1 MSKNKKR
8 EIPNWNL
15 PIIETHCH
23 LDYLKQDS
31 LENILAKSREVGVEK
46 IITIAVEPE
55 NLNSVLELARAH
67 ENIYCT
73 QGLHPHEGKLY
84 TDEVEALILENL
96 KDSNVVAVG
105 EIGLDFHYNNSPEKE
120 QKDAFER
127 QLQIACDYNKPI
139 VVHTREADEDTKA
152 ILKNFSNSLKRK
164 GVIHSFTSST
174 WLAEFCLEE
183 GFSIGFNGIITFNS
197 AQNVRDVLSIT
208 PLERILVETD
218 APFLTPIP
226 FRGRENAPFYL
237 PFIIE
242 KIAEVKDCSIEQ
254 VLEKTYFNSKNLFDI

>member
-1 MSKNKKR
+1 MSKNTKR

-31 LENILAKSREVGVEK
+31 LEAIIEKSKSVGVEK
-46 IITIAVEPE
+46 IVTIAVEPE
-55 NLNSVLELARAH
+55 NLNSVIDISSKF
-67 ENIYCT
+67 ENVYCT

-84 TDEVEALILENL
+84 TNEVESIILNNL
-96 KDSNVVAVG
+96 KHPKVVAVG
-105 EIGLDFHYNNSPEKE
+105 EIGLDYHYNNSPAKE
-120 QKDAFER
+120 QKEAFER
-127 QLQIACDYNKPI
+127 QLQIACDHDKPI
-139 VVHTREADEDTKA
+139 VVHTRDADDDTRD
-152 ILKNFSNSLKRK
+152 ILKNFSKTLKRK

-174 WLAEFCLEE
+174 WLAEFCLDE

-197 AQNVRDVLSIT
+197 AQNVRDVLAIT

-242 KIAEVKDCSIEQ
+242 KISEVKSASIED
-254 VLEKTYFNSKNLFDI
+254 VLQITYANSKKLFNF

>member
-23 LDYLKQDS
+23 LDYLKQDALS
-31 LENILAKSREVGVEK
+31 AIIEKSREACVEK
-46 IITIAVEPE
+46 IITIAVAPE
-55 NLNSVLELARAH
+55 NLNRVIEIATQY
-67 ENIYCT
+67 ENVYCT

-84 TDEVEALILENL
+84 TPEIENVILKNL
-96 KDSNVVAVG
+96 EHSKVVAVG
-105 EIGLDFHYNNSPEKE
+105 EIGLDYHYNNSPAKE
-120 QKDAFER
+120 QRDAFER
-127 QLQIACDYNKPI
+127 QLQIAVDHNKPI
-139 VVHTREADEDTKA
+139 VVHTREADEDTRD
-152 ILKNFSNSLKRK
+152 ILKNFSTTLKQK

-174 WLAEFCLEE
+174 WLAEFCINE

-197 AQNVRDVLSIT
+197 AQNVRDVLAIT
-208 PLERILVETD
+208 PIEHILVETD

-226 FRGRENAPFYL
+226 FRGCENAPFYL

-242 KIAEVKDCSIEQ
+242 KIAEVKSITIEE
-254 VLEKTYFNSKNLFDI
+254 VLKMTYQNSKKLFGL